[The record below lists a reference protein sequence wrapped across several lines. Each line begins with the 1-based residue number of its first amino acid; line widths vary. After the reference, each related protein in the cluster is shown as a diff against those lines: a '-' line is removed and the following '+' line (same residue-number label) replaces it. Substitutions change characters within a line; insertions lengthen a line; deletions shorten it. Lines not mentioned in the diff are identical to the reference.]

1 MTTNSKNAEK
11 TPIFI
16 CEICDFKCCKES
28 EYKRHAKTNKHNLLI
43 SANKKT
49 PKNAEAPKSQF
60 VCVCGNEYK
69 FASSLCYHKKRCVV
83 NNTQPQP
90 QSQVEDN
97 ILLGQEISTG
107 LSGNNMKITTEV
119 FMKLINDNQDMIK
132 IIKEQQQQLNQI
144 IPKIG
149 NITNNTN
156 NTMNNHFNLNVFLN
170 EKCKDALDISE
181 FIDSLKITLAD
192 LVYSKNNG
200 LVRGITDVMI
210 RGLKDLEIH
219 KRPIHCTDAK
229 RDTMYIKDNAK
240 WEKDENHTKMK
251 ETIEKIADKERNAL
265 QKWADDNPDW
275 YDTEAKQIEYLTM
288 MRSICEPIEN
298 DEKNEKKIIR
308 SLGKEIFLDKNEL
321 IAK

>member
-1 MTTNSKNAEK
+1 
-11 TPIFI
+11 
-16 CEICDFKCCKES
+16 
-28 EYKRHAKTNKHNLLI
+28 
-43 SANKKT
+43 
-49 PKNAEAPKSQF
+49 
-60 VCVCGNEYK
+60 
-69 FASSLCYHKKRCVV
+69 
-83 NNTQPQP
+83 
-90 QSQVEDN
+90 
-97 ILLGQEISTG
+97 
-107 LSGNNMKITTEV
+107 MKITTEV
-119 FMKLINDNQDMIK
+119 FMKLVNDNQEMIK

-156 NTMNNHFNLNVFLN
+156 NTTNNHFNLNVFLN
-170 EKCKDALDISE
+170 EKCKDALNISE

-275 YDTEAKQIEYLTM
+275 YDTETKQIEYLTM

-321 IAK
+321 TAK

>member
-1 MTTNSKNAEK
+1 MATNSKNAEK
-11 TPIFI
+11 TPFFS
-16 CEICDFKCCKES
+16 CENCHFKCSKQS
-28 EYKRHAKTNKHNLLI
+28 EYKRHIKTNKHNLLI
-43 SANKKT
+43 STNKKT
-49 PKNAEAPKSQF
+49 PKNANDNTSQF
-60 VCVCGNEYK
+60 VCACGNIYK
-69 FASSLCYHKKRCVV
+69 FASSLCYHKKRCIVY
-83 NNTQPQP
+83 NTQ
-90 QSQVEDN
+90 SSTLDN
-97 ILLGQEISTG
+97 ISSSQEIATG
-107 LSGNNMKITTEV
+107 LSGDNMKITTEV
-119 FMKLINDNQDMIK
+119 FMKLVNDNQEMIK

-156 NTMNNHFNLNVFLN
+156 NTTNNHFNLNVFLN

-265 QKWADDNPDW
+265 QQWADDNPDW

-321 IAK
+321 TTK

>member
-1 MTTNSKNAEK
+1 MPEK
-11 TPIFI
+11 MPIFI
-16 CEICDFKCCKES
+16 CEKCDFKCSRES
-28 EYKRHAKTNKHNLLI
+28 NFKTHIKTNKHNLLI
-43 SANKKT
+43 STNKKM
-49 PKNAEAPKSQF
+49 PKNAVEIKPQF
-60 VCVCGNEYK
+60 VCACGNIYK
-69 FASSLCYHKKRCVV
+69 FASSMCYHKKKCIVY
-83 NNTQPQP
+83 NTQ
-90 QSQVEDN
+90 SSKVD
-97 ILLGQEISTG
+97 GVSSSQEISSG
-107 LSGNNMKITTEV
+107 LSCENMKITTEV
-119 FMKLINDNQDMIK
+119 FMKLVNDNQEMIK

-156 NTMNNHFNLNVFLN
+156 NTTNNHFNLNVFLN
-170 EKCKDALDISE
+170 EKCKDALNISE

-275 YDTEAKQIEYLTM
+275 YDTETKQIEYLTM

-321 IAK
+321 TAK

>member
-1 MTTNSKNAEK
+1 MTTNLKNAEK
-11 TPIFI
+11 TPDFI
-16 CEICDFKCCKES
+16 CEKCDFKCCKES
-28 EYKRHAKTNKHNLLI
+28 DYIRHLKTNKHNILI
-43 SANKKT
+43 ITNKKT
-49 PKNAEAPKSQF
+49 PKNAIANKSAF
-60 VCVCGNEYK
+60 ICICGNTYK
-69 FASSLCYHKKRCVV
+69 FASSLCYHKKKCITH
-83 NNTQPQP
+83 NTPIAY
-90 QSQVEDN
+90 VEDD
-97 ILLGQEISTG
+97 LLSGQEILGG
-107 LSGNNMKITTEV
+107 LSGENLKITKEV
-119 FMKLINDNQDMIK
+119 FMKLVNDNQEMIK
-132 IIKEQQQQLNQI
+132 IIKEQQQQLNHI

-149 NITNNTN
+149 NITNNT
-156 NTMNNHFNLNVFLN
+156 TNNHFNLNVFLN
-170 EKCKDALDISE
+170 EKCKDALNISE

-229 RDTMYIKDNAK
+229 RDTMYIKDNAR

-275 YDTEAKQIEYLTM
+275 YDTETKQIEYLTM

-308 SLGKEIFLDKNEL
+308 SLGKEIFIDKNEL
-321 IAK
+321 VAK

>member
-90 QSQVEDN
+90 QPQVEDN

-132 IIKEQQQQLNQI
+132 IIKEQ
-144 IPKIG
+144 
-149 NITNNTN
+149 
-156 NTMNNHFNLNVFLN
+156 
-170 EKCKDALDISE
+170 
-181 FIDSLKITLAD
+181 
-192 LVYSKNNG
+192 
-200 LVRGITDVMI
+200 R
-210 RGLKDLEIH
+210 
-219 KRPIHCTDAK
+219 
-229 RDTMYIKDNAK
+229 
-240 WEKDENHTKMK
+240 MK
-251 ETIEKIADKERNAL
+251 K
-265 QKWADDNPDW
+265 
-275 YDTEAKQIEYLTM
+275 
-288 MRSICEPIEN
+288 
-298 DEKNEKKIIR
+298 
-308 SLGKEIFLDKNEL
+308 
-321 IAK
+321 

>member
-1 MTTNSKNAEK
+1 
-11 TPIFI
+11 
-16 CEICDFKCCKES
+16 
-28 EYKRHAKTNKHNLLI
+28 
-43 SANKKT
+43 
-49 PKNAEAPKSQF
+49 
-60 VCVCGNEYK
+60 
-69 FASSLCYHKKRCVV
+69 
-83 NNTQPQP
+83 
-90 QSQVEDN
+90 
-97 ILLGQEISTG
+97 
-107 LSGNNMKITTEV
+107 MKITTEV

>member
-1 MTTNSKNAEK
+1 MPEK
-11 TPIFI
+11 MPIFI
-16 CEICDFKCCKES
+16 CEKCDFKCSRES
-28 EYKRHAKTNKHNLLI
+28 NFKTHIKTNKHNLLI
-43 SANKKT
+43 STNKKM
-49 PKNAEAPKSQF
+49 PKNAIEIKPQF
-60 VCVCGNEYK
+60 VCSCGNIYK
-69 FASSLCYHKKRCVV
+69 FASSLCYHKKRCIVY
-83 NNTQPQP
+83 NTQSSKHDSVSS
-90 QSQVEDN
+90 SQEVSSG
-97 ILLGQEISTG
+97 LTG
-107 LSGNNMKITTEV
+107 ENMKITTEV
-119 FMKLINDNQDMIK
+119 FMKLVNDNQEMIK

-156 NTMNNHFNLNVFLN
+156 NTTNNHFNLNVFLN
-170 EKCKDALDISE
+170 EKCKDALNISE

-275 YDTEAKQIEYLTM
+275 YDTETKQIEYLTM

-321 IAK
+321 TAK

>member
-1 MTTNSKNAEK
+1 MATNSKNAEK
-11 TPIFI
+11 TPIFF
-16 CEICDFKCCKES
+16 CDNCNFKCCKQS
-28 EYKRHAKTNKHNLLI
+28 EYKRHIKTNKHNLLI
-43 SANKKT
+43 STNKKT
-49 PKNAEAPKSQF
+49 PKNAEDNTPQF
-60 VCVCGNEYK
+60 VCSCGNIYK
-69 FASSLCYHKKRCVV
+69 FASSLCYHKKKCIVY
-83 NNTQPQP
+83 NTQSSKLDSVSS
-90 QSQVEDN
+90 SQEVSSG
-97 ILLGQEISTG
+97 LTG
-107 LSGNNMKITTEV
+107 ENMKITTEV
-119 FMKLINDNQDMIK
+119 FMKLVNDNQEMIK

-156 NTMNNHFNLNVFLN
+156 NTTNNHFNLNVFLN
-170 EKCKDALDISE
+170 EKCKDALNISE

-321 IAK
+321 TAK

>member
-1 MTTNSKNAEK
+1 MTTNSKMPEK
-11 TPIFI
+11 MPFYI
-16 CEICDFKCCKES
+16 CEKCDFKCSRES
-28 EYKRHAKTNKHNLLI
+28 NFKTHIKTNKHNLLM
-43 SANKKT
+43 SANKKM
-49 PKNAEAPKSQF
+49 PKNATECKPLF
-60 VCVCGNEYK
+60 ICVCGNAYK
-69 FASSLCYHKKRCVV
+69 FASSLCYHKKKCIQH
-83 NNTQPQP
+83 NTPT
-90 QSQVEDN
+90 VYVDDK
-97 ILLGQEISTG
+97 ILSEQELSAG
-107 LSGNNMKITTEV
+107 LSGENMKITTEV
-119 FMKLINDNQDMIK
+119 FMKLVNDNQEMIK
-132 IIKEQQQQLNQI
+132 IIKEQQQQLNHI
-144 IPKIG
+144 IPKIC

-156 NTMNNHFNLNVFLN
+156 NTTNNHFNLNVFLN

-210 RGLKDLEIH
+210 KGLKDLEIH

-251 ETIEKIADKERNAL
+251 ETIEKIADKERTAL

-275 YDTEAKQIEYLTM
+275 YDTEVKQIEYLTM

-321 IAK
+321 LAK

>member
-11 TPIFI
+11 TPDFI
-16 CEICDFKCCKES
+16 CEKCHFKCCKES
-28 EYKRHAKTNKHNLLI
+28 DYLRHLKTIKHNLLM
-43 SANKKT
+43 STNNKT
-49 PKNAEAPKSQF
+49 PKNAIINKSTF
-60 VCVCGNEYK
+60 ICICGNAYK
-69 FASSLCYHKKRCVV
+69 FSSSLCYHKKRCVTY
-83 NNTQPQP
+83 NTPP
-90 QSQVEDN
+90 SVDDN
-97 ILLGQEISTG
+97 VMSCQELSTG
-107 LSGNNMKITTEV
+107 LSKENQKITTEV
-119 FMKLINDNQDMIK
+119 FMKLVNDNQEMIK
-132 IIKEQQQQLNQI
+132 IIKEQQQQINQI
-144 IPKIG
+144 IPKLG
-149 NITNNTN
+149 NITNNT
-156 NTMNNHFNLNVFLN
+156 TNNHFNLNVFLN

>member
-1 MTTNSKNAEK
+1 VYVGDNSL
-11 TPIFI
+11 T
-16 CEICDFKCCKES
+16 
-28 EYKRHAKTNKHNLLI
+28 
-43 SANKKT
+43 
-49 PKNAEAPKSQF
+49 SQ
-60 VCVCGNEYK
+60 K
-69 FASSLCYHKKRCVV
+69 L
-83 NNTQPQP
+83 
-90 QSQVEDN
+90 
-97 ILLGQEISTG
+97 STG
-107 LSGNNMKITTEV
+107 LSGENLKITTEV
-119 FMKLINDNQDMIK
+119 FMKLINDNQEMIK
-132 IIKEQQQQLNQI
+132 IIKEQQQQINHI
-144 IPKIG
+144 IPKLG

-156 NTMNNHFNLNVFLN
+156 NTTNNHFNLNVFLN

-210 RGLKDLEIH
+210 KGLKDLEIH

-229 RDTMYIKDNAK
+229 RDTMYIKDNAR

-251 ETIEKIADKERNAL
+251 EAIEKIADKERTAL

-275 YDTEAKQIEYLTM
+275 YDTEVKQIEYLTM

-308 SLGKEIFLDKNEL
+308 SLGKEIFLDKNEIL
-321 IAK
+321 AK

>member
-16 CEICDFKCCKES
+16 CEKCDFKCCKES
-28 EYKRHAKTNKHNLLI
+28 EYKRHANTNKHNLLI
-43 SANKKT
+43 ATTKKT
-49 PKNAEAPKSQF
+49 PKNAEGNKSQF
-60 VCVCGNEYK
+60 ICVCGNIYK
-69 FASSLCYHKKRCVV
+69 FASSLCYHKKRCVA
-83 NNTQPQP
+83 NNTK
-90 QSQVEDN
+90 SSVDDN
-97 ILLGQEISTG
+97 MLSCQEISTG
-107 LSGNNMKITTEV
+107 LSGENMKITTEV
-119 FMKLINDNQDMIK
+119 FMKLVNDNQEMIK

-156 NTMNNHFNLNVFLN
+156 NTTNNHFNLNVFLN

-275 YDTEAKQIEYLTM
+275 YDTETKQIEYLTM

-308 SLGKEIFLDKNEL
+308 SLGKEIFIDKNEL
-321 IAK
+321 TAK

>member
-1 MTTNSKNAEK
+1 MNTNSKMPEK
-11 TPIFI
+11 MPIFI
-16 CEICDFKCCKES
+16 CEKCDFKCSRES
-28 EYKRHAKTNKHNLLI
+28 NFKMHVKTNKHNLLM
-43 SANKKT
+43 STNKKM
-49 PKNAEAPKSQF
+49 PKNAEIIKPLF
-60 VCVCGNEYK
+60 ICICGNAYK
-69 FASSLCYHKKRCVV
+69 FASSLCYHKKKCVTHNTKPPV
-83 NNTQPQP
+83 DNNI
-90 QSQVEDN
+90 SSC
-97 ILLGQEISTG
+97 QEVSTG
-107 LSGNNMKITTEV
+107 LSGENLKITTDV
-119 FMKLINDNQDMIK
+119 FMKLVNDNQEMIK
-132 IIKEQQQQLNQI
+132 IIKEQQQQINQI
-144 IPKIG
+144 IPKLG

-156 NTMNNHFNLNVFLN
+156 NTTNNHFNLNVFLN

-210 RGLKDLEIH
+210 KGLKDLEIH

-229 RDTMYIKDNAK
+229 RDTMYIKDNAR

-321 IAK
+321 LAK

>member
-1 MTTNSKNAEK
+1 MPEK
-11 TPIFI
+11 MPIFI
-16 CEICDFKCCKES
+16 CEKCDFKCSRES
-28 EYKRHAKTNKHNLLI
+28 NFKTHIKTNKHNLLI
-43 SANKKT
+43 STNKKM
-49 PKNAEAPKSQF
+49 PKNAIEIKPQF
-60 VCVCGNEYK
+60 VCSCGNIYK
-69 FASSLCYHKKRCVV
+69 FASSLCYHKKKCIVY
-83 NNTQPQP
+83 NTQSSKHDSVSS
-90 QSQVEDN
+90 SQEVSSG
-97 ILLGQEISTG
+97 LTG
-107 LSGNNMKITTEV
+107 ENMKITTEV
-119 FMKLINDNQDMIK
+119 FMKLVNDNQEMIK

-156 NTMNNHFNLNVFLN
+156 NTTNNHFNLNVFLN
-170 EKCKDALDISE
+170 EKCKDALNISE

-275 YDTEAKQIEYLTM
+275 YDTETKQIEYLTM

-321 IAK
+321 TAK

>member
-1 MTTNSKNAEK
+1 MS
-11 TPIFI
+11 
-16 CEICDFKCCKES
+16 
-28 EYKRHAKTNKHNLLI
+28 TNK
-43 SANKKT
+43 KM
-49 PKNAEAPKSQF
+49 PKNAIINKPAF
-60 VCVCGNEYK
+60 ICICGNAYK
-69 FASSLCYHKKRCVV
+69 FSSSLCYHKKKCVV
-83 NNTQPQP
+83 YNTPP
-90 QSQVEDN
+90 PVDDN
-97 ILLGQEISTG
+97 VTSCQELSTG
-107 LSGNNMKITTEV
+107 LSKENQKITTEV
-119 FMKLINDNQDMIK
+119 FMKLVNDNQEMIK
-132 IIKEQQQQLNQI
+132 IIKEQQQQINQI
-144 IPKIG
+144 IPKLG
-149 NITNNTN
+149 NITNNT
-156 NTMNNHFNLNVFLN
+156 TNNHFNLNVFLN

-210 RGLKDLEIH
+210 KGLKDLEIH

-229 RDTMYIKDNAK
+229 RDTMYIKDNAR

-265 QKWADDNPDW
+265 QQWADDNPDW
-275 YDTEAKQIEYLTM
+275 YDTEVKQIEYLTM

-321 IAK
+321 LAK